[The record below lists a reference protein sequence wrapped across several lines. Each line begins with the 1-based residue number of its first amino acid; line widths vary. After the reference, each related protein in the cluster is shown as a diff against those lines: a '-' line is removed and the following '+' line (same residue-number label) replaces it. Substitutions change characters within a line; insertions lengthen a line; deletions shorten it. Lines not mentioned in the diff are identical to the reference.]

1 MDENRNDLNW
11 FEIFFQINFQ
21 MKRFGKKSDA
31 ERKRIF
37 DVRQQRRTQR
47 LERNGKAGDQTGA
60 DGADG
65 ADESKVDELAAIDEL
80 KDDEIELAE

>member
-1 MDENRNDLNW
+1 
-11 FEIFFQINFQ
+11 

-47 LERNGKAGDQTGA
+47 LERNGRAGDQT
-60 DGADG
+60 GADG
-65 ADESKVDELAAIDEL
+65 ADESKVDEPAAIDEL